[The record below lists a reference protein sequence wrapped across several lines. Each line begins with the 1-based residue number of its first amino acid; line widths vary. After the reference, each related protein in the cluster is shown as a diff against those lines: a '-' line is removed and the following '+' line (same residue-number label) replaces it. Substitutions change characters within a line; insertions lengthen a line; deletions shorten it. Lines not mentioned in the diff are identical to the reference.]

1 MNRKPLSPEIRQQLI
16 YAQREEITEYHIYNR
31 LAGQSRDPENRKVL
45 KQIAADELKHY
56 KIWSSY
62 TNKEVSPSQWEI
74 RKYYWISKIFGLTF
88 GLKLMEKGEKKAQ
101 INYALIG
108 TEVPEA
114 LSVAEDENMHEKEL
128 LGLIQEEH
136 LKYMGSIV
144 LGLNDALVEIL
155 GTLAGLTFALQNTKL
170 VALAGIIT
178 GIAGALSMSS
188 SEYLSNR
195 AEGKD
200 DLAIKSA
207 LFTGLAYV
215 IAVIF
220 LVAPFLIFTSV
231 FVALLVALFDS
242 ILIVFLFT
250 YYISVANDQPFRKR
264 FTEMVILSTVVGLI
278 SFGLGYVVRIVFG
291 IEV

>member
-1 MNRKPLSPEIRQQLI
+1 MIKKPISPEIRRQLI
-16 YAQREEITEYHIYNR
+16 FAQREEITEYHIYSK
-31 LAGQSRDPENRKVL
+31 LAEQTKDAENRKVL
-45 KQIAADELKHY
+45 TQIANDELKHY
-56 KIWSSY
+56 KLWGAY
-62 TNKEVSPSQWEI
+62 TNKEVSPSYWEI
-74 RKYYWISKIFGLTF
+74 KKYYWIAKIFGLTF
-88 GLKLMEKGEKKAQ
+88 GLKLMEKGEEKAQ
-101 INYALIG
+101 INYALIA

-114 LSVAEDENMHEKEL
+114 LEVADDENQHEKEL

-195 AEGKD
+195 AEGKHD
-200 DLAIKSA
+200 MAIKSSV
-207 LFTGLAYV
+207 FTGIAYI

-220 LVAPFLIFTSV
+220 LVAPFLIFSSV
-231 FVALLVALFDS
+231 FIGLLAALFDS

-250 YYISVANDQPFRKR
+250 YYVSVANDQPFRKR
-264 FTEMVILSTVVGLI
+264 FLEMVVLSSVVGLI
-278 SFGLGYVVRIVFG
+278 SFGLGYVVRILFG

>member
-1 MNRKPLSPEIRQQLI
+1 MIKKPISPEIRQQLI
-16 YAQREEITEYHIYNR
+16 FAQREEITEYHIYSK
-31 LAGQSRDPENRKVL
+31 LAEQTKDAENRKVL
-45 KQIAADELKHY
+45 TQIANDELKHY
-56 KIWSSY
+56 KLWGAY
-62 TNKEVSPSQWEI
+62 TNKEVSPSYWEI
-74 RKYYWISKIFGLTF
+74 KKYYWIAKIFGLTF
-88 GLKLMEKGEKKAQ
+88 GLKLMEKGEEKAQ
-101 INYALIG
+101 INYALIA

-114 LSVAEDENMHEKEL
+114 LEVADDENQHEKEL

-195 AEGKD
+195 AEGKHD
-200 DLAIKSA
+200 MAIKSSV
-207 LFTGLAYV
+207 FTGIAYIV
-215 IAVIF
+215 AVVF
-220 LVAPFLIFTSV
+220 LVAPFLIFSSV
-231 FVALLVALFDS
+231 FIGLLAALFDS

-264 FTEMVILSTVVGLI
+264 FLEMVVLSSVVGLI
-278 SFGLGYVVRIVFG
+278 SFGLGYVVRIFFR

>member
-1 MNRKPLSPEIRQQLI
+1 MITKTISPEILKQLSV
-16 YAQREEITEYHIYNR
+16 AQREEITGYHIYSK
-31 LAGQSRDPENRKVL
+31 LAEQTRDPENKKVL

-56 KIWSSY
+56 KLWETY
-62 TNKEVSPSQWEI
+62 THTEAKPNKWEVS
-74 RKYYWISKIFGLTF
+74 KYYWISKIFGLTF
-88 GLKLMEKGEKKAQ
+88 GLKLMEKNEEKAQ
-101 INYALIG
+101 INYAQIA
-108 TEVPEA
+108 TEIPEA
-114 LSVAEDENMHEKEL
+114 LQVAEDENQHEKEL
-128 LGLIQEEH
+128 LGLIQEER

-155 GTLAGLTFALQNTKL
+155 GTLAGLTFALQNTRL

-195 AEGKD
+195 AEGKN

-207 LFTGLAYV
+207 VFTGIAYI
-215 IAVIF
+215 IAVVF
-220 LVAPFLIFTSV
+220 LVAPYLIFTSP
-231 FVALLVALFDS
+231 FVALLFALLDS

-264 FTEMVILSTVVGLI
+264 FLEMVILSTVVGLI
-278 SFGLGYVVRIVFG
+278 SFGLGYLVRIFFG

>member
-1 MNRKPLSPEIRQQLI
+1 MITKPISPEIRKQLTV
-16 YAQREEITEYHIYNR
+16 AQREEITEYHIYSK
-31 LAGQSRDPENRKVL
+31 LAEQTRDSENRKVL

-56 KIWSSY
+56 KLWEAY
-62 TNKEVSPSQWEI
+62 THTGARPNKWEVS
-74 RKYYWISKIFGLTF
+74 KYYWISKIFGLTF
-88 GLKLMEKGEKKAQ
+88 GLKLMEKNEEKAQ
-101 INYALIG
+101 INYTQIA
-108 TEVPEA
+108 TEIPEA
-114 LSVAEDENMHEKEL
+114 FQVAEEENQHEKEL
-128 LGLIQEEH
+128 LGLIQEER

-155 GTLAGLTFALQNTKL
+155 GTLAGLTFALQNTRL

-195 AEGKD
+195 AEGKN

-207 LFTGLAYV
+207 VFTGIAYV

-220 LVAPFLIFTSV
+220 LVAPYLIFTSP
-231 FVALLVALFDS
+231 FVALLFALLDS

-264 FTEMVILSTVVGLI
+264 FLEMVILSTVVGLI
-278 SFGLGYVVRIVFG
+278 SFGLGYLVRIFFG

>member
-1 MNRKPLSPEIRQQLI
+1 MNKKPISPEVRQQLI
-16 YAQREEITEYHIYNR
+16 FAQREEITEYHIYSK
-31 LAGQSRDPENRKVL
+31 LAEQSKDTGNRKVL
-45 KQIAADELKHY
+45 QQIAADELKHY
-56 KIWSSY
+56 KLWGAY
-62 TNKEVSPSQWEI
+62 TNKEVSPSYWEI
-74 RKYYWISKIFGLTF
+74 KKYFWISRIFGLTF
-88 GLKLMEKGEKKAQ
+88 GLKLMEKGEEKAQ
-101 INYALIG
+101 INYSLIAK
-108 TEVPEA
+108 EVPEA
-114 LSVAEDENMHEKEL
+114 LEVAEDENQHEQEL

-188 SEYLSNR
+188 SEYLSNK
-195 AEGKD
+195 AEGKA

-207 LFTGLAYV
+207 VFTGIAYI

-220 LVAPFLIFTSV
+220 LVAPFLIFSSV
-231 FVALLVALFDS
+231 FVGLLAALFDS

-264 FTEMVILSTVVGLI
+264 FLEMVVLSTVVGLI
-278 SFGLGYVVRIVFG
+278 SFGLGYLVRIFFG

>member
-1 MNRKPLSPEIRQQLI
+1 MIKKPISPEIRQQLI
-16 YAQREEITEYHIYNR
+16 FAQREEITEYHIYSK
-31 LAGQSRDPENRKVL
+31 LAEQTKDAENRKVL
-45 KQIAADELKHY
+45 TQIANDELKHY
-56 KIWSSY
+56 KLWGAY
-62 TNKEVSPSQWEI
+62 TNKEVSPSYWEI
-74 RKYYWISKIFGLTF
+74 KKYYWIAKIFGLTF
-88 GLKLMEKGEKKAQ
+88 GLKLMEKGEEKAQ
-101 INYALIG
+101 INYALIA

-114 LSVAEDENMHEKEL
+114 LEVADDENQHEQEL

-155 GTLAGLTFALQNTKL
+155 GTLAGLTFALQNTRL

-195 AEGKD
+195 AEGKHD
-200 DLAIKSA
+200 MAIKSSV
-207 LFTGLAYV
+207 FTGIAYIV
-215 IAVIF
+215 AVIF
-220 LVAPFLIFTSV
+220 LVAPFLIFSSV
-231 FVALLVALFDS
+231 FIGLLAALFDS

-264 FTEMVILSTVVGLI
+264 FLEMVVLSSVVGLI
-278 SFGLGYVVRIVFG
+278 SFGLGYVVRIMFG
-291 IEV
+291 IDV

>member
-1 MNRKPLSPEIRQQLI
+1 MIKKPISPEVRQQLI
-16 YAQREEITEYHIYNR
+16 FAQREEITEYHIYSK
-31 LAGQSRDPENRKVL
+31 LAGQIRDEENKKVL
-45 KQIAADELKHY
+45 TRIAADELKHY
-56 KIWSSY
+56 KIWSAY

-74 RKYYWISKIFGLTF
+74 KKYYWISKIFGLTF
-88 GLKLMEKGEKKAQ
+88 GLKLMEKGEEKAQ
-101 INYALIG
+101 INYALIAS
-108 TEVPEA
+108 EVPEA
-114 LSVAEDENMHEKEL
+114 LTVAEDENNHEKEL

-155 GTLAGLTFALQNTKL
+155 GTLAGLTFALQNTML

-178 GIAGALSMSS
+178 GIAGALSMAS

-195 AEGKD
+195 TEGKH

-207 LFTGLAYV
+207 VFTGIAYV

-220 LVAPFLIFTSV
+220 LIAPYLIFKSP
-231 FVALLVALFDS
+231 FIALLAALFDS

-264 FTEMVILSTVVGLI
+264 FLEMVILSTVVGLI
-278 SFGLGYVVRIVFG
+278 SFGLGYVVRIFFG